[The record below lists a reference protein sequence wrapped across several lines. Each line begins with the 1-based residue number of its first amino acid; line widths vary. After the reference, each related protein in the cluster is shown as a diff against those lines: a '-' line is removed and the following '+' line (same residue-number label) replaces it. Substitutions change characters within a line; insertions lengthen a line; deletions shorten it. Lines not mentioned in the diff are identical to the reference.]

1 MENLKILFA
10 SPEVVPFSK
19 TGGLA
24 DVSGILPRT
33 LSLMGYDVKVI
44 TPKYSTVPQEC
55 LYGADM
61 QTAFDV
67 KMREEKVP
75 AQLFRLKDKS
85 LSLEY
90 LLIGNSYYFDRPEL
104 YRDRNTGK
112 DYTDNDDR
120 FIFFCRAVLESL
132 KKINWVP
139 DIIHANDWQTALL
152 PVFLATG
159 YKADPFFADTGTIF
173 TIHNMAYQGAF
184 PATTFAKLG
193 LPADLFYATGPLEF
207 WGMVNFMKSAIVY
220 ADVIST
226 VSPHYAVE
234 IQSSEDFG
242 CGLEGVLRTRH
253 NDIYGVLN
261 GADYSEW
268 SPTRDKYIPHKY
280 HIANLTGKNENKI
293 DLLNRLKLPY
303 RETAPL
309 IGMIT
314 RLADQKGL
322 DLIAAAANE
331 LFSLNLQ
338 MVILGTG
345 EKKYH
350 DLLAQL
356 EKKYP
361 DKLRV
366 VLAYDNELAHW
377 IEAGA
382 DIYLMPSR
390 YEPCGLNQ
398 IYSLKYG
405 TVPIVRAT
413 GGLIDTIS
421 NVDATLK
428 TGTGFVFE
436 EYHPVRLVEAVRRAV
451 DLFPRKRIWRRIVKD
466 GMKQDF
472 SWISSAKEYVALYQ
486 KVAGKMN

>member
-1 MENLKILFA
+1 MEHLKILFA

-33 LSLMGYDVKVI
+33 LSLMGHDVKVI
-44 TPKYSTVPQEC
+44 TPKYTTIPQES

-61 QTAFDV
+61 QAAFDI

-75 AQLFRLKDKS
+75 ARLFRLKDRNP
-85 LSLEY
+85 SLEY
-90 LLIGNSYYFDRPEL
+90 LLVENSYYFDRGEL
-104 YRDRNTGK
+104 YRDRSTDK
-112 DYTDNDDR
+112 DYADNDDR

-139 DIIHANDWQTALL
+139 DVIHANDWQTALL

-159 YKADPFFADTGTIF
+159 YKADPFFADTGTVF

-184 PATTFAKLG
+184 PASTFAKLG
-193 LPADLFYATGPLEF
+193 LPEDLFYATGPLEF

-226 VSPHYAVE
+226 VSPHYAIE
-234 IQSSEDFG
+234 IQSSGDFG

-253 NDIYGVLN
+253 NDIHGILN
-261 GADYSEW
+261 GADYNEW
-268 SPTRDKYIPHKY
+268 SPTRDRYISHKY
-280 HIANLTGKNENKI
+280 HTANLTGKNENKI
-293 DLLNRLKLPY
+293 ELMNRLKLPY

-322 DLIAAAANE
+322 DLIAAAADE
-331 LFSLNLQ
+331 LFTLNLQ

-345 EKKYH
+345 EQKYH

-361 DKLRV
+361 DKLKV

-382 DIYLMPSR
+382 DAYLMPSR

-413 GGLIDTIS
+413 GGLVDTIFD
-421 NVDATLK
+421 VDLSLK

-436 EYHPVRLVEAVRRAV
+436 EYHPARLVEAVRQVV

-472 SWISSAKEYVALYQ
+472 SWMSSAKKYVDLYQ
-486 KVAGKMN
+486 KAAGKMS